1 MIRLKNHAEIG
12 KIREAGFILSETLE
26 KLTAMVEEGNSTAEL
41 DNFARD
47 YIRSRGGEPAF
58 LGYMNFP
65 ASLCVSINHE
75 VIHGIPGKTRLKR
88 GDIVGL
94 DLGVNVGGY
103 YADAAVTVPVGKVS
117 PAREQLIRVARE
129 CLDLGIE
136 QAVYGNRISHISQAI
151 YDHARSNS
159 FEVVRQYCGHG
170 VGFSQHEEPQIPNY
184 VSSGPN
190 PRIKPGMI
198 LALEP
203 MINRGDWQVQLLDD
217 KWTVITADHSDSAH
231 FEHTIAIHKDHTE
244 ILTRHHSLERVEP

>member
-1 MIRLKNHAEIG
+1 MIKLKNHAEIG

-26 KLTAMVEEGNSTAEL
+26 KLKAMVEDGISTAEL
-41 DNFARD
+41 DNFARE
-47 YIRSRGGEPAF
+47 YIRRRGGEPAF

-103 YADAAVTVPVGKVS
+103 YADAAVTLPVGKVS
-117 PAREQLIRVARE
+117 PAREEIIRVARE
-129 CLDLGIE
+129 CLELGIQ
-136 QAVYGNRISHISQAI
+136 QAVCGNRISHISEAI
-151 YDHARSNS
+151 FNHARSNS

-203 MINRGDWQVQLLDD
+203 MINRGDWQVQLLED
-217 KWTVITADHSDSAH
+217 KWTVVTADHSDSAH
-231 FEHTIAIHKDHTE
+231 FEHTIAVLKDHTE
-244 ILTRHHSLERVEP
+244 ILTRHPSPERV

>member
-1 MIRLKNHAEIG
+1 MIKLKNHAEIG

-26 KLTAMVEEGNSTAEL
+26 KLKAMVEDGISTAEL
-41 DNFARD
+41 DNFARE
-47 YIRSRGGEPAF
+47 YVRSRGGEPAF

-103 YADAAVTVPVGKVS
+103 YADAAVTLPVGKVS
-117 PAREQLIRVARE
+117 PAREEIIRVARE
-129 CLDLGIE
+129 CLELGIQ
-136 QAVYGNRISHISQAI
+136 QAVCGNRISHISEAI
-151 YDHARSNS
+151 FNHARSNS
-159 FEVVRQYCGHG
+159 FAVVRQYCGHG

-203 MINRGDWQVQLLDD
+203 MINRGDWQVQLLED
-217 KWTVITADHSDSAH
+217 KWTVVTADHSDSAH
-231 FEHTIAIHKDHTE
+231 FEHTIAVLKDHTE
-244 ILTRHHSLERVEP
+244 ILTLHPFPE

>member
-1 MIRLKNHAEIG
+1 MIRLKNHTEIG

-26 KLTAMVEEGNSTAEL
+26 KLRAIVEEGIPTAEL
-41 DNFARD
+41 DAFARD
-47 YIRSRGGEPAF
+47 YVRGRGGEPAF
-58 LGYMNFP
+58 LGYMDFP

-75 VIHGIPGKTRLKR
+75 VIHGIPSKKRLKR

-103 YADAAVTVPVGKVS
+103 YADAAVTLPVGKVS
-117 PAREQLIRVARE
+117 PAREKLMRVTRE
-129 CLDLGIE
+129 CLALGIE
-136 QAVYGNRISHISQAI
+136 QAACGNRISHISRAI

-159 FEVVRQYCGHG
+159 FQVVRQYCGHG

-190 PRIKPGMI
+190 PRLKVGMI

-203 MINRGDWQVQLLDD
+203 MLNQGDWQVRLLED
-217 KWTVITADHSDSAH
+217 KWTVVTADNSDSAH
-231 FEHTIAIHKDHTE
+231 FEHTIAIQKDRTE
-244 ILTRHHSLERVEP
+244 ILTLHHSPEQV

>member
-12 KIREAGFILSETLE
+12 KVREAGFILSETLE
-26 KLTAMVEEGNSTAEL
+26 KLAAMVEDGIPTVEL
-41 DNFARD
+41 DGFARD
-47 YIRSRGGEPAF
+47 HIRSRGAEPAF
-58 LGYMNFP
+58 LGYMDFP
-65 ASLCVSINHE
+65 ASLCISINHA
-75 VIHGIPGKTRLKR
+75 VIHGIPGKTRLKN

-94 DLGVNVGGY
+94 DLGVNLGGF

-117 PAREQLIRVARE
+117 ASRERLIRVTRE
-129 CLDLGIE
+129 CLELGIE

-151 YDHARSNS
+151 YEHARSHS

-190 PRIKPGMI
+190 PRLKPGMI

-203 MINRGDWQVQLLDD
+203 MVNIGDWQVQLLPD
-217 KWTVITADHSDSAH
+217 KWTVVTADRSDSAH

-244 ILTRHHSLERVEP
+244 ILTLHHSLERV